1 MGRSATDP
9 AGHCGLGSASTS
21 RWIASTA
28 AIFRSGVR
36 CGVAL
41 MPVMVRRRGPA
52 GHAYHEKAI
61 RDGRD
66 RQAKPVRLREL

>member
-1 MGRSATDP
+1 M
-9 AGHCGLGSASTS
+9 H
-21 RWIASTA
+21 
-28 AIFRSGVR
+28 

-41 MPVMVRRRGPA
+41 MPVMVRRRASA
-52 GHAYHEKAI
+52 GRAYHEKAI

>member
-1 MGRSATDP
+1 MKR
-9 AGHCGLGSASTS
+9 
-21 RWIASTA
+21 
-28 AIFRSGVR
+28 AIRPVCELVEIVDVD

-41 MPVMVRRRGPA
+41 MPVMVRRRAPA
-52 GHAYHEKAI
+52 GRAYHEKAI